1 VYEPG
6 ERSAVEETAMNI
18 ERVLYPTDFSETAR
32 QALTHALFLAEEYE
46 AQLHLLHAV
55 VLHEYDPND
64 PEHQFPEP
72 RELLR
77 RMFEVAD
84 SEMARMLSDREGTS
98 LEIHEAKRKGFAAGE
113 VILDYAAEIDA
124 DLVVMGTHGRRG
136 PTRLLLGSVAGEVV
150 RGAKCPVMTMSHR
163 EKPQPIEAFE
173 RILVPVDFSEHSE
186 TAVRYAEDLA
196 GRYQAGL
203 QLLHVVEVPTY
214 PYFYVPPEEEYIQT
228 RRKRANEALEEFA
241 ATALGSAVEYSTY
254 VTDGRAGSEIVEF
267 SARNGSDLVVISTHG
282 LSGLDRL
289 LMGSTTEEVV
299 SRARVPVLTVKAFGK
314 SLL

>member
-1 VYEPG
+1 
-6 ERSAVEETAMNI
+6 MKI
-18 ERVLYPTDFSETAR
+18 ERVLYPTDFSDTAR
-32 QALTHALFLAEEYE
+32 QALTHALFLAEEYDAE
-46 AQLHLLHAV
+46 LHLLHAV

-64 PEHQFPEP
+64 PEHRFPEP

-84 SEMARMLSDREGTS
+84 SEMARLLEKQQETS
-98 LEIHEAKRKGFAAGE
+98 LEIHEATRKGFAAGE

-136 PTRLLLGSVAGEVV
+136 PARLLLGSVAGEVV

-173 RILVPVDFSEHSE
+173 RILVPIDFSEHSE
-186 TAVRYAEDLA
+186 AAVRYAEDLA
-196 GRYQAGL
+196 GRYRAGL

-214 PYFYVPPEEEYIQT
+214 PYFYVPPEEEYIES
-228 RRKRANEALEEFA
+228 RKKRAHEALEELA
-241 ATALGSAVEYSTY
+241 ATTVEEKVDYSTH
-254 VTDGRAGSEIVEF
+254 VVDGRAGSEIVEF
-267 SARNGSDLVVISTHG
+267 SAGSESDLIVISTHG

-299 SRARVPVLTVKAFGK
+299 SRAQIPVLTVKAFGK